1 MKSTFDGCLSEEA
14 INEIGKTSGFIE
26 RVRKLS
32 AFEFTNALTFSV
44 NNQANTSLPDI
55 AADLNKEFEID
66 VSKEA
71 LHKKF
76 TPQAVTFMEELL
88 KLQIANQIDLS
99 IDDKLK
105 QHFNSIKIKDSSKF
119 SLPSIYNGDYP
130 SFNNFSKKNGVMNL
144 QYEYDLVSGKWTS
157 LELTN
162 IKTNDKKSS
171 RETAHLLEKGD
182 LYIRDLGY
190 ISASYLNAIKEAEAY
205 FLNRLPPQAG
215 LYNSAGEP
223 LTWKGIDQK
232 FRKTDAQALDMDMEI
247 FNNHRLKCRVVL
259 FRVNDEEYKSRLKQ
273 AENSAKSR
281 KVGVSKDHKI
291 RCRYNA
297 FITNVGRDV
306 LSMGDI
312 KKTYQLRWQIEL
324 VFKTWK
330 SFFSINKVKKVKKE
344 RLECQLLARLLW
356 VLINWHL
363 FQLTNHYVKNSSPG
377 KGVSILKFFKRCNN
391 FSYTLR
397 LVILKKMNLKRWL
410 TEEFLPLIENT
421 ECEAKGSKPT
431 SYQILN
437 SFLTH

>member
-1 MKSTFDGCLSEEA
+1 M
-14 INEIGKTSGFIE
+14 
-26 RVRKLS
+26 
-32 AFEFTNALTFSV
+32 FSV
-44 NNQANTSLPDI
+44 NNQANTSLPDM
-55 AADLNKEFEID
+55 AADLNKVFEID

-76 TPQAVTFMEELL
+76 TPKAVSFLKELMM
-88 KLQIANQIDLS
+88 LQISNQINFS
-99 IDDKLK
+99 ADDKHK
-105 QHFNSIKIKDSSKF
+105 KHFKSIKIKDSTKF

-130 SFNNFSKKNGVMNL
+130 SFNNFSRKNGVMSL

-162 IKTNDKKSS
+162 IKTNDQKNS
-171 RETAHLLEKGD
+171 TQTTHLLEKDD

-190 ISASYLNAIKEAEAY
+190 ITPSYLEGIYDTKAY
-205 FLNRLPPQAG
+205 FLNRMPTQAS
-215 LYNSAGEP
+215 LYNVKGEP
-223 LTWKGIDQK
+223 ISWKNIDLK
-232 FRKTDAQALDMDMEI
+232 FNKTGAESLEMDCEI
-247 FNNHRLKCRVVL
+247 YNEHRFKCRLIL
-259 FRVNDEEYKSRLKQ
+259 FRVNNQEYKERLQK

-291 RCRYNA
+291 RCKYNA
-297 FITNVGRDV
+297 YITNVERDI
-306 LSMGDI
+306 LSVKAI

-356 VLINWHL
+356 ILLNWHL
-363 FQLTNHYVKNSSPG
+363 FQFTNNYVKSNSPE
-377 KGVSILKFFKRCNN
+377 KGVSILKFFKRCNC

-397 LVILKKMNLKRWL
+397 LVILDRLKLKKWL
-410 TEEFLPLIENT
+410 LEDFLPLIENT
-421 ECEAKGSKPT
+421 ECEAKGRKPT

>member
-1 MKSTFDGCLSEEA
+1 M
-14 INEIGKTSGFIE
+14 
-26 RVRKLS
+26 
-32 AFEFTNALTFSV
+32 TFSV

-55 AADLNKEFEID
+55 AADLNKEFEIE

-76 TPQAVTFMEELL
+76 NPEAVTFLKELI
-88 KLQIANQIDLS
+88 KLQITNQIDVS
-99 IDDKLK
+99 AGNELK
-105 QHFNSIKIKDSSKF
+105 KHFNSIKIKDSSKF

-130 SFNNFSKKNGVMNL
+130 SFNNFSRKNGVMNI

-162 IKTNDKKSS
+162 IKTNDQKNS
-171 RETAHLLEKGD
+171 RETAHLLEKD
-182 LYIRDLGY
+182 NLYIRDLGY
-190 ISASYLNAIKEAEAY
+190 ISASYLNGIKEAEAY

-215 LYNSAGEP
+215 LYNSLGEP
-223 LTWKGIDQK
+223 IPWKGIDHK
-232 FRKTDAQALDMDMEI
+232 FRKTGAKSLEMDCEI
-247 FNNHRLKCRVVL
+247 YNDHRFKCRLIL
-259 FRVNDEEYKSRLKQ
+259 FRVDNEEYKKRLEQ
-273 AENSAKSR
+273 AKNSAKSW
-281 KVGVSKDHKI
+281 KTGVSKDHKI

-297 FITNVGRDV
+297 FITNVDRDV
-306 LSMGDI
+306 LSVEEI

-356 VLINWHL
+356 ILINWHL
-363 FQLTNHYVKNSSPG
+363 FQLTNHCVKSNSPE

-397 LVILKKMNLKRWL
+397 QVILKRINLKKWL
-410 TEEFLPLIENT
+410 KEEFLPLIQNT

-437 SFLTH
+437 SFLIH